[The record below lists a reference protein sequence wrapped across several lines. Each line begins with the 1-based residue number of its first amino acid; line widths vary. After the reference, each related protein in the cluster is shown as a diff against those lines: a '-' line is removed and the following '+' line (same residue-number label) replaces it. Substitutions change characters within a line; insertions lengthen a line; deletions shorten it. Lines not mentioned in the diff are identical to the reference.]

1 MNDRDL
7 TVFLVDDDA
16 AVRQSLSLLVA
27 SEGYTVQAYAGAE
40 DFLAVCKPQMWG
52 CAVIDLNMPGM
63 DGLRL
68 QEELARRAIRLPI
81 IFLTGYG
88 DIQTGVKA
96 IKAGAFDFL
105 TKPVAGIEL
114 LRIIAAAFAEAKRRH
129 AEADRQTD
137 AESRLARLTSRERG
151 VFKLAVAGFAN
162 KEIASLLG
170 ISYRTVE
177 IHRGRILH
185 KTGAVSL
192 LELVQLAKDACI
204 IE

>member
-1 MNDRDL
+1 MNNRNL

-16 AVRQSLSLLVA
+16 AVRKSLSLLIA
-27 SEGYTVQAYAGAE
+27 SEGYSVQAYACAE
-40 DFLAVCKPQMWG
+40 EFLADYTPESCG

-63 DGLRL
+63 EGMRL
-68 QEELARRAIRLPI
+68 QEEMVHRGILLPI

-96 IKAGAFDFL
+96 IKTGAFDFL
-105 TKPVAGIEL
+105 TKPVAGSEL
-114 LRIIAAAFAEAKRRH
+114 LRIIAAALALAKRRY
-129 AEADRQTD
+129 AEADRHTQAT
-137 AESRLARLTSRERG
+137 ARLATLTSREQG
-151 VFKLAVAGFAN
+151 VLKLAVTGLPN

-185 KTGAVSL
+185 KTGASSL
-192 LELVQLAKDACI
+192 LELVQLAKDANI
-204 IE
+204 TE